1 MEKKDLTQTRQYY
14 GFLSLLLVLF
24 ALIPNVINAQGSSP
38 ITLAGGSVDIDGSTI
53 TQPVVVTGSTTDA
66 EFVPLTIKGGSE
78 DKPVEVTLQ
87 DVTLTVNQFIDVSRL
102 AGIVIENDAYVKLVI
117 TGNNTIQGGKD
128 AAGIWVKEGATLV
141 VDAEDTNQRLTCLG
155 GGQYYGDGG
164 GAGIGA
170 CEGTGY
176 GNIIILG
183 GSIVAKGCKG
193 GAGIGSGWEFQTAT
207 RTQGNIEFR
216 GGEVTAVGSFGNGGY
231 GYSCG
236 EGIGSVNAPVDVT
249 FIGGCLNSTI
259 REGSITR
266 DNQGNKIT
274 TEYKS
279 YSGLTPGQ
287 EVDVY
292 CWDNANSVKT
302 KVSENG
308 TLSFLA
314 ANNVKVFGDKKL
326 IQTGVSDAEHAS
338 ITPGGIYAVGEKVI
352 LTVSVNGPQYVMT
365 GWEDDKSNSN
375 LTREITVGDE
385 DATYMANIAYLYG
398 DVPACVNNEYQIY
411 NVNQLKWFR
420 DLVNGTLT
428 DGTERKKNANAK
440 LMADIDL
447 QYEAWTPIGKYD
459 PWYNED
465 IVYAGTFDGNNHTIS
480 NLKVEDVYCSG
491 FFGNV
496 ADGHV
501 KNLGIINAD
510 LKCSERSIGVIAG
523 MIFHADIKN
532 CYAVGDLKL
541 NASGNCKAVAGI
553 TNYGEFSSIQN
564 SYTSY
569 SKVFDET
576 NTNHAGTENCQADIA
591 SNAHLTGELAYLLNS
606 HKQDDEAGWGQ
617 TVGTDA
623 HPVTLTADNV
633 VYKHGTPAEAST
645 ISLGTDIMGRITT
658 LCYPADVVLPNKVK
672 AFTISSLEET
682 EHQLGIAGMNEL
694 KSDVIAANSPVVL
707 VNTGSEAAT
716 LNLPAVSG
724 YYSNNETASDIISQ
738 SGNLLK
744 GAYSQMSLD
753 NNKYSWDRFAFPN
766 GDMTPT
772 LSAYKCYFESE
783 SGKPYY
789 YMATN
794 EPVGEIE
801 YAVLSEEDN
810 TCYVS
815 RLFYIGIGTKD
826 YTVSVPATVQINGKE
841 YEVAQLGS
849 CDDDSDNKSF
859 GNMNSD
865 YNVMLYVNLPK
876 TLKTVSKRALSNMSY
891 YMAGSRGCF
900 KFTTEEPP
908 VFKTNNTDAYYYG
921 AELIVPYAA
930 EELYKAAWRDEYVN
944 ITSNKTELDI
954 ANGYIWVSGNEYTQG
969 ANNGTINET
978 LVIKGTSTENSIL
991 VDLVG
996 TEDEPLRIA
1005 INGLSIDLSNQKGIV
1020 APAIILSSSNVSLI
1034 VQGTNTLKKSPLA
1047 KGSIELEDGASL
1059 AINKLSTGTL
1069 DVLDGIDG
1077 DKVEVAAKVYD
1088 GLESFA
1094 YQNIKAGST
1103 LSTNQLAFG
1112 LYAIPGVE
1120 NLVAGGK
1127 CKKFV
1132 LSDAVNFYS
1141 PEDFTA
1147 DEVEYKRTFEDNE
1160 FNSLYLPFS
1169 AKVDDFQNCEFYVI
1183 NMFHQNDTD
1192 NDGVLDNI
1200 TLEVDKVPAGS
1211 TLLPNHPYLFKYTGD
1226 NLDTEEVFNLSNIE
1240 VSATKTP
1247 SFECSSMSYKY
1258 EFVGNYQYKASEDYA
1273 DYYVIGVDNTTGK
1286 TALVHPTTNLPAM
1299 RWAMKMTARESQ
1311 FGSASLPLPAK
1322 MFIHINGEDNTTG
1335 ISNVATEDSGCEYY
1349 GLDGVR
1355 KDKMAKG
1362 INIVKMKNGRVVK
1375 MVRR

>member
-38 ITLAGGSVDIDGSTI
+38 ITLAGTPVNIDGSTI

-66 EFVPLTIKGGSE
+66 EFVPLTIKGGSK
-78 DKPVEVTLQ
+78 DNPVEVTLQ
-87 DVTLTVNQFIDVSRL
+87 DVTLSVNQFIDVSRL

-155 GGQYYGDGG
+155 GCQYHGDGG

-352 LTVSVNGPQYVMT
+352 LTVSVNDPQYAMT
-365 GWEDDKSNSN
+365 GWEDDESNSN
-375 LTREITVGDE
+375 LTRKITVGDE
-385 DATYMANIAYLYG
+385 DATYTANVAYVG
-398 DVPACVNNEYQIY
+398 DVPTCVNNEYQIY

-428 DGTERKKNANAK
+428 DGTQRKKDANAK

-459 PWYNED
+459 PWYNGD

-480 NLKVEDVYCSG
+480 NLKVEKVYCSG
-491 FFGNV
+491 FFGRV
-496 ADGHV
+496 DDGHV

-576 NTNHAGTENCQADIA
+576 NINHAGTENCQANIA
-591 SNAHLTGELAYLLNS
+591 SSAHLTGELAYLLNS

-617 TVGTDA
+617 TIGTDA
-623 HPVTLTADNV
+623 HPVTLTA
-633 VYKHGTPAEAST
+633 
-645 ISLGTDIMGRITT
+645 ISM
-658 LCYPADVVLPNKVK
+658 V
-672 AFTISSLEET
+672 
-682 EHQLGIAGMNEL
+682 H
-694 KSDVIAANSPVVL
+694 
-707 VNTGSEAAT
+707 
-716 LNLPAVSG
+716 
-724 YYSNNETASDIISQ
+724 
-738 SGNLLK
+738 LL
-744 GAYSQMSLD
+744 
-753 NNKYSWDRFAFPN
+753 
-766 GDMTPT
+766 
-772 LSAYKCYFESE
+772 
-783 SGKPYY
+783 
-789 YMATN
+789 
-794 EPVGEIE
+794 
-801 YAVLSEEDN
+801 
-810 TCYVS
+810 
-815 RLFYIGIGTKD
+815 RL
-826 YTVSVPATVQINGKE
+826 
-841 YEVAQLGS
+841 
-849 CDDDSDNKSF
+849 
-859 GNMNSD
+859 
-865 YNVMLYVNLPK
+865 
-876 TLKTVSKRALSNMSY
+876 
-891 YMAGSRGCF
+891 
-900 KFTTEEPP
+900 
-908 VFKTNNTDAYYYG
+908 
-921 AELIVPYAA
+921 
-930 EELYKAAWRDEYVN
+930 
-944 ITSNKTELDI
+944 
-954 ANGYIWVSGNEYTQG
+954 
-969 ANNGTINET
+969 
-978 LVIKGTSTENSIL
+978 
-991 VDLVG
+991 
-996 TEDEPLRIA
+996 
-1005 INGLSIDLSNQKGIV
+1005 
-1020 APAIILSSSNVSLI
+1020 
-1034 VQGTNTLKKSPLA
+1034 
-1047 KGSIELEDGASL
+1047 
-1059 AINKLSTGTL
+1059 
-1069 DVLDGIDG
+1069 
-1077 DKVEVAAKVYD
+1077 
-1088 GLESFA
+1088 
-1094 YQNIKAGST
+1094 
-1103 LSTNQLAFG
+1103 
-1112 LYAIPGVE
+1112 
-1120 NLVAGGK
+1120 
-1127 CKKFV
+1127 
-1132 LSDAVNFYS
+1132 
-1141 PEDFTA
+1141 
-1147 DEVEYKRTFEDNE
+1147 
-1160 FNSLYLPFS
+1160 
-1169 AKVDDFQNCEFYVI
+1169 
-1183 NMFHQNDTD
+1183 
-1192 NDGVLDNI
+1192 
-1200 TLEVDKVPAGS
+1200 
-1211 TLLPNHPYLFKYTGD
+1211 
-1226 NLDTEEVFNLSNIE
+1226 
-1240 VSATKTP
+1240 
-1247 SFECSSMSYKY
+1247 
-1258 EFVGNYQYKASEDYA
+1258 
-1273 DYYVIGVDNTTGK
+1273 
-1286 TALVHPTTNLPAM
+1286 
-1299 RWAMKMTARESQ
+1299 
-1311 FGSASLPLPAK
+1311 
-1322 MFIHINGEDNTTG
+1322 
-1335 ISNVATEDSGCEYY
+1335 
-1349 GLDGVR
+1349 
-1355 KDKMAKG
+1355 
-1362 INIVKMKNGRVVK
+1362 
-1375 MVRR
+1375 RR

>member
-38 ITLAGGSVDIDGSTI
+38 ITLAGTPVNIDGSTI

-66 EFVPLTIKGGSE
+66 EFVPLTIKGGSK
-78 DKPVEVTLQ
+78 DNPVEVTLQ
-87 DVTLTVNQFIDVSRL
+87 DVTLSVNQFIDVSRL

-326 IQTGVSDAEHAS
+326 IQTSVSDAEHAS
-338 ITPGGIYAVGEKVI
+338 ITPGGIYAVGDKVT

-375 LTREITVGDE
+375 LTRDITVGDE
-385 DATYMANIAYLYG
+385 DATYKANIVYLYG

-420 DLVNGTLT
+420 DLVNGELT

-447 QYEAWTPIGKYD
+447 QYEAWTPMGEYS
-459 PWYNED
+459 PWGSGAEN
-465 IVYAGTFDGNNHTIS
+465 VYAGTFDGNNHTIS
-480 NLKVEDVYCSG
+480 NLKVEEGYCCG

-496 ADGHV
+496 SDGHV

-510 LKCSERSIGVIAG
+510 LKCSDGLIGVIAG
-523 MIFHADIKN
+523 TIFHADIKN

-553 TNYGEFSSIQN
+553 ANYEEWSGIQN

-569 SKVFDET
+569 SKVFDAT
-576 NTNHAGTENCQADIA
+576 NINHAGADNCQADIA
-591 SNAHLTGELAYLLNS
+591 SSAHLTGELAYLLNS

-617 TVGTDA
+617 AIGTDA

-645 ISLGTDIMGRITT
+645 ISLGTGFEDRITT
-658 LCYPADVVLPNKVK
+658 LCYPVDVVLPNKVK

-682 EHQLGIAGMNEL
+682 EPYFGSARMDEL

-707 VNTGSEAAT
+707 MNTGCEAAT

-744 GAYSQMSLD
+744 GAYSPMSLD
-753 NNKYSWDRFAFPN
+753 DNKYCWDRSAFVKN
-766 GDMTPT
+766 GGMTST

-783 SGKPYY
+783 SGKYHY

-794 EPVGEIE
+794 EPIGEIE

-815 RLFYIGIGTKD
+815 RLFYAGIGTKD
-826 YTVSVPATVQINGKE
+826 YTVSIPSTAQINGKE
-841 YEVAQLGS
+841 YEVARFGT
-849 CDDDSDNKSF
+849 CDDDSDKKSF
-859 GNMNSD
+859 GNMNCD
-865 YNVMLYVNLPK
+865 RNIKFYVNLPK
-876 TLKTVSKRALSNMSY
+876 TLKTVSKQALSTMSSNMI
-891 YMAGSRGCF
+891 GSIGYF
-900 KFTTEEPP
+900 SFTTEEPP
-908 VFKTNNTDAYYYG
+908 VFKTNNTDAYYYR
-921 AELIVPYAA
+921 ADFIVPYAA
-930 EELYKAAWRDEYVN
+930 EELYKAAWGSNYVN

-954 ANGYIWVSGNEYTQG
+954 ANGDIYVTGNYYTQG
-969 ANNGTINET
+969 ENTGTINET
-978 LVIKGTSTENSIL
+978 LVIKGTSTENNIGVES
-991 VDLVG
+991 G
-996 TEDEPLRIA
+996 TEDKPLRIA
-1005 INGLSIDLSNQKGIV
+1005 INGLSIDLSNVKYYI
-1020 APAIILSSSNVSLI
+1020 PAIRLFDSNVCLI

-1047 KGSIELEDGASL
+1047 KGSIELREASL

-1069 DVLDGIDG
+1069 DVSDGIDG
-1077 DKVEVAAKVYD
+1077 DNVEVAAKVYD

-1127 CKKFV
+1127 CEKFV

-1141 PEDFTA
+1141 PETFTA
-1147 DEVEYKRTFEDNE
+1147 DAVEYKRTFEDNE

-1211 TLLPNHPYLFKYTGD
+1211 TLLPNHPYLFKYTGG
-1226 NLDTEEVFNLSNIE
+1226 NLDTE
-1240 VSATKTP
+1240 
-1247 SFECSSMSYKY
+1247 
-1258 EFVGNYQYKASEDYA
+1258 
-1273 DYYVIGVDNTTGK
+1273 
-1286 TALVHPTTNLPAM
+1286 
-1299 RWAMKMTARESQ
+1299 
-1311 FGSASLPLPAK
+1311 
-1322 MFIHINGEDNTTG
+1322 
-1335 ISNVATEDSGCEYY
+1335 
-1349 GLDGVR
+1349 
-1355 KDKMAKG
+1355 
-1362 INIVKMKNGRVVK
+1362 
-1375 MVRR
+1375 

>member
-38 ITLAGGSVDIDGSTI
+38 ITLAGTPVDIDGSTI

-66 EFVPLTIKGGSE
+66 EFVPLTIKGGSK
-78 DKPVEVTLQ
+78 DNPVEVTLQ
-87 DVTLTVNQFIDVSRL
+87 DVTLSVKQDDYWGNDKRF
-102 AGIVIENDAYVKLVI
+102 AGIVIDENSYVKL
-117 TGNNTIQGGKD
+117 TIDGENYVRGGRNC
-128 AAGIWVKEGATLV
+128 AGIYVSNTATLV
-141 VDAEDTNQRLTCLG
+141 IDAANDNAKLTSIG
-155 GGQYYGDGG
+155 GCKDGYSSHGG

-170 CEGTGY
+170 NVDCQY
-176 GNIIILG
+176 GNIIING
-183 GSIVAKGCKG
+183 GIIYAEGCKG
-193 GAGIGSGWEFQTAT
+193 GAGIGCSWEGRYAT
-207 RTQGNIEFR
+207 PGKITINGGN
-216 GGEVTAVGSFGNGGY
+216 VTAKGSAGLSGIY
-231 GYSCG
+231 CTD
-236 EGIGSVNAPVDVT
+236 GIGSVKAPATVEINGGLINASV
-249 FIGGCLNSTI
+249 
-259 REGSITR
+259 REGSTVVS
-266 DNQGNKIT
+266 T
-274 TEYKS
+274 TKTVLTKS
-279 YSGLTPGQ
+279 YAGLTPGQ

-292 CWDNANSVKT
+292 CWDNVNSVKKT
-302 KVSENG
+302 IAGNG

-314 ANNVKVFGDKKL
+314 LDDVKVFGDKKL

-338 ITPGGIYAVGEKVI
+338 ITPGGIYAVGEKVT
-352 LTVSVNGPQYVMT
+352 LTVSVNDQQYVMT

-375 LTREITVGDE
+375 LTRDITVGDE

-541 NASGNCKAVAGI
+541 NAFGNCKAAAGI
-553 TNYGEFSSIQN
+553 TNYGEWSSIKN
-564 SYTSY
+564 SHTSY

-576 NTNHAGTENCQADIA
+576 NTNHAGTENCQANIA

-606 HKQDDEAGWGQ
+606 HKQADETGWGQ
-617 TVGTDA
+617 AIGTDA
-623 HPVTLTADNV
+623 HPVALTADNV
-633 VYKHGTPAEAST
+633 VYKHGTAAEAST
-645 ISLGTDIMGRITT
+645 ISLGTRSEDRITT
-658 LCYPADVVLPNKVK
+658 LCYPAYVVLPNKVK

-682 EHQLGIAGMNEL
+682 EHQLGLALMNEL

-783 SGKPYY
+783 SGKHYY
-789 YMATN
+789 YMATS

-815 RLFYIGIGTKD
+815 CMFYTGIGTKD
-826 YTVSVPATVQINGKE
+826 YTVSIPATVQINGKE

-954 ANGYIWVSGNEYTQG
+954 ANGNIWVSGNEYTQG

-1077 DKVEVAAKVYD
+1077 DNVEVAAKVYD

-1103 LSTNQLAFG
+1103 LGTNQLAFG

-1127 CKKFV
+1127 CEKFV

-1141 PEDFTA
+1141 PEAFTA
-1147 DEVEYKRTFEDNE
+1147 DAVEYKRTFEDNE

-1286 TALVHPTTNLPAM
+1286 TALVHPTTDLPAM

-1349 GLDGVR
+1349 GLDGIR

>member
-1 MEKKDLTQTRQYY
+1 M
-14 GFLSLLLVLF
+14 
-24 ALIPNVINAQGSSP
+24 
-38 ITLAGGSVDIDGSTI
+38 AGTPVNIDGSTI

-78 DKPVEVTLQ
+78 TNPVEVTLQ
-87 DVTLTVNQFIDVSRL
+87 DVTLSVNQFIDVSRL

-326 IQTGVSDAEHAS
+326 IQTSVSDAEHAS
-338 ITPGGIYAVGEKVI
+338 ITPGGIYAVGDKVT
-352 LTVSVNGPQYVMT
+352 LTVSVNDQQYAMT

-375 LTREITVGDE
+375 LTRKITVGDE
-385 DATYMANIAYLYG
+385 DATYTANVAYVG
-398 DVPACVNNEYQIY
+398 DVPTCVNNEYQIY

-428 DGTERKKNANAK
+428 DETERKKDANAK

-480 NLKVEDVYCSG
+480 NLKVEDVYCCG

-541 NASGNCKAVAGI
+541 NASGNCKAAAGI

-606 HKQDDEAGWGQ
+606 HKQADEAGWGQ
-617 TVGTDA
+617 TIGTDA

-633 VYKHGTPAEAST
+633 VYKHGTAAEAST
-645 ISLGTDIMGRITT
+645 ISLGTGSEDRITT
-658 LCYPADVVLPNKVK
+658 LCYPAYVVLPNKVK
-672 AFTISSLEET
+672 AFTISSLEGT
-682 EHQLGIAGMNEL
+682 DSYFGFARMDEL

-744 GAYSQMSLD
+744 GAYSQMSL
-753 NNKYSWDRFAFPN
+753 NHNKYSWDRSAFPN

-783 SGKPYY
+783 SGEYAY

-815 RLFYIGIGTKD
+815 RLFYAGIGTKD
-826 YTVSVPATVQINGKE
+826 YTVNIPSIAQIDGKE

-859 GNMNSD
+859 GNMNCD
-865 YNVMLYVNLPK
+865 RNIKFYVNLPK

-891 YMAGSRGCF
+891 YMAGSSGYF
-900 KFTTEEPP
+900 KFSTEEPP
-908 VFKTNNTDAYYYG
+908 VFKVNNTDAYYYG
-921 AELIVPYAA
+921 AKLIVPYAA
-930 EELYKAAWRDEYVN
+930 EELYKAAWGSNNVN

-991 VDLVG
+991 VDLAG

-1077 DKVEVAAKVYD
+1077 DNVEVAAKVYD

-1094 YQNIKAGST
+1094 YQNIKAGYT
-1103 LSTNQLAFG
+1103 LGTNQLAFG

-1120 NLVAGGK
+1120 NFVAGGK
-1127 CKKFV
+1127 CEKFV

-1141 PEDFTA
+1141 PEAFTA
-1147 DEVEYKRTFEDNE
+1147 DAVEYKRTFEDNE

-1226 NLDTEEVFNLSNIE
+1226 NLGTEEVFNLSNIE

-1286 TALVHPTTNLPAM
+1286 TALVHPTTDLPAM

>member
-38 ITLAGGSVDIDGSTI
+38 ITLAGTPVDIDGSTI
-53 TQPVVVTGSTTDA
+53 TQPVVLTGSTTDA
-66 EFVPLTIKGGSE
+66 EFVPLTIKGGSK
-78 DKPVEVTLQ
+78 DNPVEVTLQ
-87 DVTLTVNQFIDVSRL
+87 DVTLSVNQFIDVSRL

-326 IQTGVSDAEHAS
+326 IQTSVSDTEHAS
-338 ITPGGIYAVGEKVI
+338 ITPGGIYAVGDKVT
-352 LTVSVNGPQYVMT
+352 LTVSVNDQQYAMT

-375 LTREITVGDE
+375 LTRKITVGDE
-385 DATYMANIAYLYG
+385 DATYTANVAYVG
-398 DVPACVNNEYQIY
+398 DVPTCVNNEYQIY

-465 IVYAGTFDGNNHTIS
+465 IVFAGTFDGNNHTIS

-541 NASGNCKAVAGI
+541 NAFGNCKVAAGI

-591 SNAHLTGELAYLLNS
+591 SNAHLTGELAYLLNF
-606 HKQDDEAGWGQ
+606 HKQADEAGWGQ
-617 TVGTDA
+617 TIGTDA

-633 VYKHGTPAEAST
+633 VYKHGTAAEAST
-645 ISLGTDIMGRITT
+645 ISLGTGSEDRITT
-658 LCYPADVVLPNKVK
+658 LCYPAYVVLPNKVK
-672 AFTISSLEET
+672 AFTISSLEGT
-682 EHQLGIAGMNEL
+682 DSYFGFARMDEL

-744 GAYSQMSLD
+744 GAYSQMSL
-753 NNKYSWDRFAFPN
+753 NHNKYSWDRSAFPN

-783 SGKPYY
+783 SGEYAY

-815 RLFYIGIGTKD
+815 RLFYAGIGTKG
-826 YTVSVPATVQINGKE
+826 YTVNIPSIAQIDGKE

-859 GNMNSD
+859 GNMNCD
-865 YNVMLYVNLPK
+865 RNIKFYVNLPK

-891 YMAGSRGCF
+891 YMAGSSGYF
-900 KFTTEEPP
+900 KFSTEEPP
-908 VFKTNNTDAYYYG
+908 VFKVNNTDAYYYG
-921 AELIVPYAA
+921 AKLIVPYAA
-930 EELYKAAWRDEYVN
+930 EELYKAAWGSNNVN

-991 VDLVG
+991 VDLAG

-1077 DKVEVAAKVYD
+1077 DNVEVAAKVYD

-1094 YQNIKAGST
+1094 YQNIKAGYT
-1103 LSTNQLAFG
+1103 LGTNQLAFG

-1120 NLVAGGK
+1120 NFVAGGK
-1127 CKKFV
+1127 CEKFV

-1141 PEDFTA
+1141 PEAFTA
-1147 DEVEYKRTFEDNE
+1147 DAVEYKRTFEDNE

-1226 NLDTEEVFNLSNIE
+1226 NLGTEEVFNLSNIE

-1286 TALVHPTTNLPAM
+1286 TALVHPTTDLPAM

>member
-53 TQPVVVTGSTTDA
+53 TQPVVLTGSTTDA

-87 DVTLTVNQFIDVSRL
+87 GVTLSVKQDDYWGDDKRF
-102 AGIVIENDAYVKLVI
+102 AGIVIDENSYVRLIIDGENYVR
-117 TGNNTIQGGKD
+117 GGRNC
-128 AAGIWVKEGATLV
+128 AGIYVSNTATLV
-141 VDAEDTNQRLTCLG
+141 IYAANDNAKLTSIG
-155 GGQYYGDGG
+155 GCKDGGSSHGG

-170 CEGTGY
+170 NVDCQY
-176 GNIIILG
+176 GNIIING
-183 GSIVAKGCKG
+183 GIIYAEGCKG
-193 GAGIGSGWEFQTAT
+193 GAGIGGSWGGQDGTPGKIT
-207 RTQGNIEFR
+207 INGGN
-216 GGEVTAVGSFGNGGY
+216 VTAKGSTGLSGY
-231 GYSCG
+231 FCTD
-236 EGIGSVNAPVDVT
+236 GIGSIRTPATVEINGGFINASVK
-249 FIGGCLNSTI
+249 
-259 REGSITR
+259 EGSTVVSTT
-266 DNQGNKIT
+266 KIV
-274 TEYKS
+274 YKS

-292 CWDNANSVKT
+292 CWDNVNSVKT
-302 KVSENG
+302 KVSEDG

-314 ANNVKVFGDKKL
+314 ANNVNVFGDKKL
-326 IQTGVSDAEHAS
+326 IQTGVSDAGHAS
-338 ITPGGIYAVGEKVI
+338 ITPGGIYAVGDKVT
-352 LTVSVNGPQYVMT
+352 LTVSVNDQQYAMT

-385 DATYMANIAYLYG
+385 DATYKANIAYLYG

-428 DGTERKKNANAK
+428 GETERKKDANAK

-447 QYEAWTPIGKYD
+447 QYEVWTPIGKYS
-459 PWYNED
+459 PWGDGVEN
-465 IVYAGTFDGNNHTIS
+465 VYAGTFDGNNHTIS
-480 NLKVEDVYCSG
+480 NLKVEKVYCCG
-491 FFGNV
+491 FFGSV
-496 ADGHV
+496 AGGHV
-501 KNLGIINAD
+501 MNLGIINAD
-510 LKCSERSIGVIAG
+510 LNCSEGLIGVIAG
-523 MIFHADIKN
+523 TISHADIKN

-541 NASGNCKAVAGI
+541 NASGKCETAAGI
-553 TNYGEFSSIQN
+553 ANYGEWSNIKN

-569 SKVFDET
+569 SKVFDAT
-576 NTNHAGTENCQADIA
+576 NINNAGTENCQAGIA
-591 SNAHLTGELAYLLNS
+591 SSAHLTGELAYLLNS
-606 HKQDDEAGWGQ
+606 HKQDGEAGWGQ
-617 TVGTDA
+617 AIGTDA
-623 HPVTLTADNV
+623 HPVALTADNV
-633 VYKHGTPAEAST
+633 VYKHDIAAEAST
-645 ISLGTDIMGRITT
+645 ISLGTDFEDRITT

-672 AFTISSLEET
+672 AFTISSLEGT
-682 EHQLGIAGMNEL
+682 GSWGFARMDEL

-707 VNTGSEAAT
+707 MNTGGEAAT

-753 NNKYSWDRFAFPN
+753 YNKYSWDRSAFEKN
-766 GDMTPT
+766 HSAST

-783 SGKPYY
+783 SRMYAY
-789 YMATN
+789 FIATN

-801 YAVLSEEDN
+801 YAVLSEEDK

-815 RLFYIGIGTKD
+815 RLFYAGIGTKD
-826 YTVSVPATVQINGKE
+826 YTVSIPATVQINGKE
-841 YEVAQLGS
+841 YEVAQFGT

-859 GNMNSD
+859 GNMNFD
-865 YNVMLYVNLPK
+865 RNIKFYVNLPK
-876 TLKTVSKRALSNMSY
+876 TLKTVSKLVLSNMAYNAAFGCSV
-891 YMAGSRGCF
+891 CF

-908 VFKTNNTDAYYYG
+908 VFKVNSTDPRYYG

-930 EELYKAAWRDEYVN
+930 EELYKAAWGDEYVN

-954 ANGYIWVSGNEYTQG
+954 ANGDIYVTGNYYTQG
-969 ANNGTINET
+969 ENTGTINET
-978 LVIKGTSTENSIL
+978 LVIKGTSTENNIGVESP
-991 VDLVG
+991 G
-996 TEDEPLRIA
+996 TEDKPLRIA
-1005 INGLSIDLSNQKGIV
+1005 INGLSIDLSNVEYYI
-1020 APAIILSSSNVSLI
+1020 PAIRLLDSNVSLI

-1047 KGSIELEDGASL
+1047 KGSIELREASL

-1069 DVLDGIDG
+1069 DVSDGIDG
-1077 DKVEVAAKVYD
+1077 DNVEVAAKVYD
-1088 GLESFA
+1088 GLESFS

-1103 LSTNQLAFG
+1103 LGTNQLAFG

-1120 NLVAGGK
+1120 NFVAGGK
-1127 CKKFV
+1127 CDKFV

-1141 PEDFTA
+1141 PEAFTA
-1147 DEVEYKRTFEDNE
+1147 DAVKYKRTFEDNE

-1169 AKVDDFQNCEFYVI
+1169 AKVDDFKNCEFYVI

-1226 NLDTEEVFNLSNIE
+1226 NLDAEEVFNLSNIE

-1258 EFVGNYQYKASEDYA
+1258 EFVGNYQYKASADYA

-1286 TALVHPTTNLPAM
+1286 TALVHPTTDLPAM

>member
-53 TQPVVVTGSTTDA
+53 TQPVVLTGSTTDA
-66 EFVPLTIKGGSE
+66 EFVPLTIKGGSI
-78 DKPVEVTLQ
+78 DNPVEVTLQ
-87 DVTLTVNQFIDVSRL
+87 DVTLSVKQDDYWGNDKRF
-102 AGIVIENDAYVKLVI
+102 AGIVIDENSYVKL
-117 TGNNTIQGGKD
+117 TIDGENYVRGGRNC
-128 AAGIWVKEGATLV
+128 AGIYVSNTATLV
-141 VDAEDTNQRLTCLG
+141 IDAANADAKLTCIG
-155 GGQYYGDGG
+155 GCKDGGSSHGG

-170 CEGTGY
+170 NVDCQY
-176 GNIIILG
+176 GNIIING
-183 GSIVAKGCKG
+183 GIIYAEGCKG
-193 GAGIGSGWEFQTAT
+193 GAGIGGSWGGRDETPGKIT
-207 RTQGNIEFR
+207 INGGN
-216 GGEVTAVGSFGNGGY
+216 VTAKGSTGLSGNF
-231 GYSCG
+231 CTD
-236 EGIGSVNAPVDVT
+236 GIGSIGAPATVEINGGFINASV
-249 FIGGCLNSTI
+249 
-259 REGSITR
+259 REGSTV
-266 DNQGNKIT
+266 NST
-274 TEYKS
+274 AETVYKS
-279 YSGLTPGQ
+279 YSNLTPGQ

-292 CWDNANSVKT
+292 CWDNDNSVKT
-302 KVSENG
+302 KVSEDG

-314 ANNVKVFGDKKL
+314 ANNVNVFGDKKL
-326 IQTGVSDAEHAS
+326 IQTSVSDAGHAS
-338 ITPGGIYAVGEKVI
+338 ITLGGIYAVGDKVT
-352 LTVSVNGPQYVMT
+352 LTVSVNDPQYVMT

-375 LTREITVGDE
+375 LTREITVGGE

-420 DLVNGTLT
+420 DLVNGKLT
-428 DGTERKKNANAK
+428 DGTERKKDANAK

-447 QYEAWTPIGKYD
+447 QYEVWTPIGKYD
-459 PWYNED
+459 PWYNGD
-465 IVYAGTFDGNNHTIS
+465 IVYSGTFDGNNHTIS
-480 NLKVEDVYCSG
+480 NLKVEKGYCCG

-496 ADGHV
+496 SDGHV

-553 TNYGEFSSIQN
+553 TNYGEFSSIKN

-591 SNAHLTGELAYLLNS
+591 SSAHLTGELAYLLNS

-617 TVGTDA
+617 AIGTDA

-633 VYKHGTPAEAST
+633 VYKHGTAAEAST
-645 ISLGTDIMGRITT
+645 ISLGTGSEDRITT
-658 LCYPADVVLPNKVK
+658 LCYPAYVVLPNKVK

-682 EHQLGIAGMNEL
+682 DPFSFARMDEL
-694 KSDVIAANSPVVL
+694 KSDIIAANSPVVL
-707 VNTGSEAAT
+707 VNTGGEAAT

-744 GAYSQMSLD
+744 GAYSQMPLD
-753 NNKYSWDRFAFPN
+753 NNMYSWDRSAFVKN
-766 GDMTPT
+766 HGTST

-783 SGKPYY
+783 SRKYAY
-789 YMATN
+789 NIATN

-826 YTVSVPATVQINGKE
+826 YTVSIPATVQINGKE

-859 GNMNSD
+859 GNMNFD
-865 YNVMLYVNLPK
+865 RNIKFYVNLPK
-876 TLKTVSKRALSNMSY
+876 TLKTVSKLVLSNMAYNAAFGCSV
-891 YMAGSRGCF
+891 CF

-908 VFKTNNTDAYYYG
+908 VFKVNSTDPRYYG

-930 EELYKAAWRDEYVN
+930 EELYKAAWGDEYVN

-954 ANGYIWVSGNEYTQG
+954 ANGNIEVTRSEYMQG
-969 ANNGTINET
+969 TNRGEINET

-991 VDLVG
+991 VEPAG

-1005 INGLSIDLSNQKGIV
+1005 INGLSIDLSNVKYYIS
-1020 APAIILSSSNVSLI
+1020 AISLGYSNVSLI

-1047 KGSIELEDGASL
+1047 KGSIELREASL

-1069 DVLDGIDG
+1069 DVSDGIDG
-1077 DKVEVAAKVYD
+1077 DNVEVAAKVYD

-1103 LSTNQLAFG
+1103 LGTNQLAFG

-1127 CKKFV
+1127 CEKFV

-1141 PEDFTA
+1141 PEAFTA
-1147 DEVEYKRTFEDNE
+1147 DAVEYKRTFEDNE

-1211 TLLPNHPYLFKYTGD
+1211 TLLPNHPYLFKYTGA

-1258 EFVGNYQYKASEDYA
+1258 EFVGNYQYKASADYA

-1286 TALVHPTTNLPAM
+1286 TALVHPTTDLPAM

>member
-24 ALIPNVINAQGSSP
+24 ALIPNAINAQGSLP
-38 ITLAGGSVDIDGSTI
+38 IRLAGGFLDIDGSTT
-53 TQPVVVTGSTTDA
+53 TQPVVLTGSTTDA

-87 DVTLTVNQFIDVSRL
+87 DVTLTVKQDDYWGDDKRF
-102 AGIVIENDAYVKLVI
+102 AGIVIDENSYVKL
-117 TGNNTIQGGKD
+117 TIDGENYVRGGRNC
-128 AAGIWVKEGATLV
+128 AGIYVSNTATLV
-141 VDAEDTNQRLTCLG
+141 IDAANADAKLTCIG
-155 GGQYYGDGG
+155 GCKDGSSSHGG

-170 CEGTGY
+170 NVDCQY
-176 GNIIILG
+176 GNIIING
-183 GSIVAKGCKG
+183 GIIYAEGCKG
-193 GAGIGSGWEFQTAT
+193 GAGIGGSWGGRDETPGKIT
-207 RTQGNIEFR
+207 INGGN
-216 GGEVTAVGSFGNGGY
+216 VTAKGSTGLSGY
-231 GYSCG
+231 FCTD
-236 EGIGSVNAPVDVT
+236 GIGSIRTPATVEINGGFINASVK
-249 FIGGCLNSTI
+249 
-259 REGSITR
+259 EGSTVVS
-266 DNQGNKIT
+266 T
-274 TEYKS
+274 TKTVYKS
-279 YSGLTPGQ
+279 YSNLTPGQ

-292 CWDNANSVKT
+292 CWDNVNSVKT
-302 KVSENG
+302 KVSEDG

-314 ANNVKVFGDKKL
+314 ANDVNVFGDKKL
-326 IQTGVSDAEHAS
+326 IQTGVSDAGHAS
-338 ITPGGIYAVGEKVI
+338 ITPGGIYAVGDKVT
-352 LTVSVNGPQYVMT
+352 LTVSVNDQQYVMT

-385 DATYMANIAYLYG
+385 DATYKANIAYLYG

-420 DLVNGTLT
+420 DLVNGALT
-428 DGTERKKNANAK
+428 DGTGRKKDANAK

-459 PWYNED
+459 PWYNGD

-480 NLKVEDVYCSG
+480 NLKVEKVYCSG
-491 FFGNV
+491 FFGRV
-496 ADGHV
+496 DGHV

-541 NASGNCKAVAGI
+541 NASVNCKAVAGI

-617 TVGTDA
+617 AIGTDT

-633 VYKHGTPAEAST
+633 VYKHGTAAEAST
-645 ISLGTDIMGRITT
+645 ISLGTGSEDRITT
-658 LCYPADVVLPNKVK
+658 LCYPAYVVLPNKVK

-682 EHQLGIAGMNEL
+682 DPFSFARMDEL
-694 KSDVIAANSPVVL
+694 KSDIIAANSPVVL
-707 VNTGSEAAT
+707 VNTGGEAAT

-753 NNKYSWDRFAFPN
+753 NNMYSWDRSAFVKN
-766 GDMTPT
+766 HGTST

-783 SGKPYY
+783 SRKYAY
-789 YMATN
+789 NIATN

-815 RLFYIGIGTKD
+815 CLFYAGIGTKD
-826 YTVSVPATVQINGKE
+826 YTVSIPATVQINGKE

-859 GNMNSD
+859 GNMNCD
-865 YNVMLYVNLPK
+865 RNIKFYVNLPK
-876 TLKTVSKRALSNMSY
+876 TLKTVSKLVLSNMAYNAAFGCSV
-891 YMAGSRGCF
+891 CF

-908 VFKTNNTDAYYYG
+908 VFKVNSTDPRYYG

-930 EELYKAAWRDEYVN
+930 EELYKAAWGDEYVN

-1005 INGLSIDLSNQKGIV
+1005 INGLSIDLSNQKDIV

-1069 DVLDGIDG
+1069 DVSDGIDG
-1077 DKVEVAAKVYD
+1077 DNVEVAAKVYD

-1103 LSTNQLAFG
+1103 LGTNQLAFG

-1120 NLVAGGK
+1120 NFVAGGK
-1127 CKKFV
+1127 CEKFV

-1141 PEDFTA
+1141 PEAFTA
-1147 DEVEYKRTFEDNE
+1147 DAVKYKRTFEDNE

-1169 AKVDDFQNCEFYVI
+1169 AKVDDFPNCEFYVI

-1226 NLDTEEVFNLSNIE
+1226 NLGTEEVFNLSNIE

-1258 EFVGNYQYKASEDYA
+1258 EFVGNYQHKASADYA

-1286 TALVHPTTNLPAM
+1286 TALVHPTTDLPAM

>member
-24 ALIPNVINAQGSSP
+24 ALIPNVINAQGSST
-38 ITLAGGSVDIDGSTI
+38 ITLTGTPVDIDGSTI

-66 EFVPLTIKGGSE
+66 ELVPLTIKGGSK
-78 DKPVEVTLQ
+78 DNPVEVTLQ
-87 DVTLTVNQFIDVSRL
+87 DVTLSVNQYLDVSRL
-102 AGIVIENDAYVKLVI
+102 AGIVIEKDAYVKLVI

-128 AAGIWVKEGATLV
+128 AAGIWVKDGATLV

-207 RTQGNIEFR
+207 KPQGNIEFR
-216 GGEVTAVGSFGNGGY
+216 GGEVTAIGSFGNGGY

-236 EGIGSVNAPVDVT
+236 DGIGSVNAPVDVT
-249 FIGGCLNSTI
+249 FIGGYLNSTI

-266 DNQGNKIT
+266 DNQGNTIT

-326 IQTGVSDAEHAS
+326 IQTSVSDAEHAS
-338 ITPGGIYAVGEKVI
+338 ITPGGIYAVGDKVT
-352 LTVSVNGPQYVMT
+352 LTVSVNDQQYAMT

-375 LTREITVGDE
+375 LTRKITVGDE
-385 DATYMANIAYLYG
+385 DATYTANVTYVG

-428 DGTERKKNANAK
+428 DGTERKKDANAK

-447 QYEAWTPIGKYD
+447 QYEAWTPMGKYD
-459 PWYNED
+459 PWRGVEN
-465 IVYAGTFDGNNHTIS
+465 VYAGTFDGNNHTIS
-480 NLKVEDVYCSG
+480 NLKVENVYCCG
-491 FFGNV
+491 FFGSV
-496 ADGHV
+496 AGGHV

-510 LKCSERSIGVIAG
+510 LKCSEGLIGVIAG
-523 MIFHADIKN
+523 TISHADIKN

-541 NASGNCKAVAGI
+541 NKSNKCETAAGI
-553 TNYGEFSSIQN
+553 ANYGEWSSIQN

-576 NTNHAGTENCQADIA
+576 NINHAGTENCQADIA
-591 SNAHLTGELAYLLNS
+591 SSAHLTGELAYLLNS
-606 HKQDDEAGWGQ
+606 NKQDDEAGWGQ
-617 TVGTDA
+617 AIGTDA
-623 HPVTLTADNV
+623 HPVALAADNV
-633 VYKHGTPAEAST
+633 VYKHGTAAEAST
-645 ISLGTDIMGRITT
+645 ISLGTDILDRITT

-682 EHQLGIAGMNEL
+682 DPYSAFARMDEL

-707 VNTGSEAAT
+707 MNTGGEAAT

-744 GAYSQMSLD
+744 GTYSQMPLD
-753 NNKYSWDRFAFPN
+753 HNKYCWYRHAFLN
-766 GDMTPT
+766 GLMTPT

-783 SGKPYY
+783 AGKHDYS
-789 YMATN
+789 MATN
-794 EPVGEIE
+794 EPVGKIE

-815 RLFYIGIGTKD
+815 RLFYAGIGTKD
-826 YTVSVPATVQINGKE
+826 YTVSIPSIARINGKE

-859 GNMNSD
+859 GNMNGD
-865 YNVMLYVNLPK
+865 HNAKLYINLPK
-876 TLKTVSKRALSNMSY
+876 TLKTVSKQALSTMSSNMI
-891 YMAGSRGCF
+891 GSIGYF
-900 KFTTEEPP
+900 SFTTEEPP
-908 VFKTNNTDAYYYG
+908 VFKTNNTDAYYYR
-921 AELIVPYAA
+921 ADFIVPYAA
-930 EELYKAAWRDEYVN
+930 EELYKAAWGNGYVN

-954 ANGYIWVSGNEYTQG
+954 ANGNIDVTGNEYKQG
-969 ANNGTINET
+969 ANTGTINET
-978 LVIKGTSTENSIL
+978 LVIKGTSTENNIF
-991 VDLVG
+991 VAAAG

-1005 INGLSIDLSNQKGIV
+1005 INGLSIDLSNVEYYIS
-1020 APAIILSSSNVSLI
+1020 AISLDYSNVSLI

-1047 KGSIELEDGASL
+1047 EGSIELKSGASL

-1077 DKVEVAAKVYD
+1077 GNVEVAAKVYD
-1088 GLESFA
+1088 GLESFS

-1103 LSTNQLAFG
+1103 LGTNQLAFG

-1120 NLVAGGK
+1120 NFVVGGK
-1127 CKKFV
+1127 CEKFV

-1141 PEDFTA
+1141 PEAFTA
-1147 DEVEYKRTFEDNE
+1147 DAVEYKRTFEDNE

-1286 TALVHPTTNLPAM
+1286 TALVHPTTDLPAM
-1299 RWAMKMTARESQ
+1299 RWAMKMTPRESQ

-1349 GLDGVR
+1349 GLDGVC

>member
-24 ALIPNVINAQGSSP
+24 ALIPNVINAQGSLP
-38 ITLAGGSVDIDGSTI
+38 ITLDGGAANIDGSVI

-87 DVTLTVNQFIDVSRL
+87 DVTLSVKQDDYWGNDKRF
-102 AGIVIENDAYVKLVI
+102 AGIVIDENSYVKL
-117 TGNNTIQGGKD
+117 TIDGENYVRGGRNC
-128 AAGIWVKEGATLV
+128 AGIYVSNTATLV
-141 VDAEDTNQRLTCLG
+141 IDAADDNAKLTSIG
-155 GGQYYGDGG
+155 GCKDGGSSHGG

-170 CEGTGY
+170 NVDCQY
-176 GNIIILG
+176 GNIIING
-183 GSIVAKGCKG
+183 GIIYAEGCKG
-193 GAGIGSGWEFQTAT
+193 GAGIGGSWGGRDETPGKIT
-207 RTQGNIEFR
+207 INGGN
-216 GGEVTAVGSFGNGGY
+216 VTAKGSAGLSGNF
-231 GYSCG
+231 CTD
-236 EGIGSVNAPVDVT
+236 GIGSIGAPATVEINGGFINASV
-249 FIGGCLNSTI
+249 
-259 REGSITR
+259 REGSTV
-266 DNQGNKIT
+266 NST
-274 TEYKS
+274 AETVYKS
-279 YSGLTPGQ
+279 YSNLTPGQ

-292 CWDNANSVKT
+292 CWDNVNSVKT
-302 KVSENG
+302 KVSEDG

-314 ANNVKVFGDKKL
+314 ANNVNVFGDKKL
-326 IQTGVSDAEHAS
+326 IQTGVSDAGHAS
-338 ITPGGIYAVGEKVI
+338 ITPGGIYAVGEKVT
-352 LTVSVNGPQYVMT
+352 LTVSVNGSQYVMT

-459 PWYNED
+459 PWYNGD

-480 NLKVEDVYCSG
+480 NLKVEKVYCSG

-553 TNYGEFSSIQN
+553 TNYGEFSSIEN

-576 NTNHAGTENCQADIA
+576 NINHAGTENCQADIA
-591 SNAHLTGELAYLLNS
+591 SSAHLTGELAYLLNS

-617 TVGTDA
+617 TIGTDA
-623 HPVTLTADNV
+623 HPVALTADNV
-633 VYKHGTPAEAST
+633 VYKHGTAAEAST
-645 ISLGTDIMGRITT
+645 ISLGTGSEDRITT
-658 LCYPADVVLPNKVK
+658 LCYPAYVVLPNKVK

-682 EHQLGIAGMNEL
+682 DPFSFARMDEL

-707 VNTGSEAAT
+707 VNTGGEAAT

-744 GAYSQMSLD
+744 GAYSQMFLD
-753 NNKYSWDRFAFPN
+753 NNMYSWDRSAFVKN
-766 GDMTPT
+766 HGTST

-783 SGKPYY
+783 SRKYAY
-789 YMATN
+789 NIATN

-815 RLFYIGIGTKD
+815 CMFYTGIGTKD
-826 YTVSVPATVQINGKE
+826 YTVSIPATVQINGKE

-859 GNMNSD
+859 GNMNFD
-865 YNVMLYVNLPK
+865 RNIKFYVNLPK
-876 TLKTVSKRALSNMSY
+876 TLKTVSKLVLSNMAYNAAFGCSV
-891 YMAGSRGCF
+891 CF

-908 VFKTNNTDAYYYG
+908 VFKVNSTDPRYYG

-930 EELYKAAWRDEYVN
+930 EELYKAAWGDEYVN

-954 ANGYIWVSGNEYTQG
+954 ANGDIYVTGNYYTQG
-969 ANNGTINET
+969 ENTGTINET
-978 LVIKGTSTENSIL
+978 LVIKGTSTENNIGVESP
-991 VDLVG
+991 G
-996 TEDEPLRIA
+996 TEDKPLRIA
-1005 INGLSIDLSNQKGIV
+1005 ISDLSIDLSNVEYYI
-1020 APAIILSSSNVSLI
+1020 PAIRLLDSNVSLI

-1047 KGSIELEDGASL
+1047 KGSIELREASL

-1077 DKVEVAAKVYD
+1077 DNVEVAAKVYD

-1103 LSTNQLAFG
+1103 LGTNQLAFG

-1127 CKKFV
+1127 CEKFV

-1141 PEDFTA
+1141 PEAFTA
-1147 DEVEYKRTFEDNE
+1147 DAVEYKRTFEDNE

-1169 AKVDDFQNCEFYVI
+1169 AKVDDFRNCEFYVI

-1286 TALVHPTTNLPAM
+1286 TALVHPTTDLPAM

>member
-1 MEKKDLTQTRQYY
+1 MT
-14 GFLSLLLVLF
+14 
-24 ALIPNVINAQGSSP
+24 
-38 ITLAGGSVDIDGSTI
+38 GGSVDIDGSTT

-66 EFVPLTIKGGSE
+66 ELVPLTIKGGSI
-78 DKPVEVTLQ
+78 DNPVEVTLQ
-87 DVTLTVNQFIDVSRL
+87 DVTLSVNQYLDVSRL
-102 AGIVIENDAYVKLVI
+102 AGIVIEKDAYVKLVI

-207 RTQGNIEFR
+207 KPQGNIKFR
-216 GGEVTAVGSFGNGGY
+216 GGEVTAIGSISNRGY

-236 EGIGSVNAPVDVT
+236 DGIGSVNAPVDVK

-259 REGSITR
+259 REGSIVR

-292 CWDNANSVKT
+292 CWDNDNSVKT
-302 KVSENG
+302 KVSEDG

-326 IQTGVSDAEHAS
+326 IQTSVSDAEHAS
-338 ITPGGIYAVGEKVI
+338 ITPGGIYAVGDKVT
-352 LTVSVNGPQYVMT
+352 LTVSVNDQQYAMT

-375 LTREITVGDE
+375 LTRKITVGDE
-385 DATYMANIAYLYG
+385 DATYTANVTYVG

-428 DGTERKKNANAK
+428 GETERKKDANAK

-447 QYEAWTPIGKYD
+447 QYEVWTPIGKYS
-459 PWYNED
+459 PWGDGVEN
-465 IVYAGTFDGNNHTIS
+465 VYAGTFDGNNHTIS
-480 NLKVEDVYCSG
+480 NLKVEKVYCCG
-491 FFGNV
+491 FFGSV
-496 ADGHV
+496 AGGHV
-501 KNLGIINAD
+501 MNLGIINAD
-510 LKCSERSIGVIAG
+510 LNCSEGLIGVIAG
-523 MIFHADIKN
+523 TISHADIKN

-541 NASGNCKAVAGI
+541 NASGKCETAAGI
-553 TNYGEFSSIQN
+553 ANYGEWSNIKN

-569 SKVFDET
+569 SKVFDAT
-576 NTNHAGTENCQADIA
+576 NINNAGTENCQAGIA
-591 SNAHLTGELAYLLNS
+591 SSAHLTGELAYLLNS
-606 HKQDDEAGWGQ
+606 HKQDGEAGWGQ
-617 TVGTDA
+617 AIGTDA

-633 VYKHGTPAEAST
+633 VYKHDIAAEAST
-645 ISLGTDIMGRITT
+645 ISLGTDFEDRITT

-672 AFTISSLEET
+672 AFTISSLEGT
-682 EHQLGIAGMNEL
+682 GSWGFARMDEL

-707 VNTGSEAAT
+707 MNTGGEAAT

-753 NNKYSWDRFAFPN
+753 YNKYSWDRSAFEKN
-766 GDMTPT
+766 HSAST

-783 SGKPYY
+783 SRMYAY
-789 YMATN
+789 FIATN

-801 YAVLSEEDN
+801 YAVLSEEDK

-815 RLFYIGIGTKD
+815 RLFYAGIGTKD
-826 YTVSVPATVQINGKE
+826 YTVSIPATVQINGKE
-841 YEVAQLGS
+841 YEVAQFGT

-859 GNMNSD
+859 GNMNFD
-865 YNVMLYVNLPK
+865 RNIKFYVNLPK
-876 TLKTVSKRALSNMSY
+876 TLKTVSKQALSNMSY

-908 VFKTNNTDAYYYG
+908 VFKTNSTDAYYYFG

-930 EELYKAAWRDEYVN
+930 EELYKAAWGDNNVN

-954 ANGYIWVSGNEYTQG
+954 ANGNIEVTRSEYMQG
-969 ANNGTINET
+969 TNRGEINET

-991 VDLVG
+991 VEPAG

-1005 INGLSIDLSNQKGIV
+1005 INGLSIDLSNVKYYIS
-1020 APAIILSSSNVSLI
+1020 AISLGYSNVSLI

-1047 KGSIELEDGASL
+1047 KGSIELREASL

-1069 DVLDGIDG
+1069 DVSDGIDG
-1077 DKVEVAAKVYD
+1077 DNVEVAAKVYD
-1088 GLESFA
+1088 GLESFS

-1127 CKKFV
+1127 CEKFV

-1141 PEDFTA
+1141 PEAFTA
-1147 DEVEYKRTFEDNE
+1147 DAVEYKRTFEDKE

-1169 AKVDDFQNCEFYVI
+1169 AKVDDFKNCEFYVI

-1211 TLLPNHPYLFKYTGD
+1211 TLLPNHPYLFKYTGA

-1258 EFVGNYQYKASEDYA
+1258 EFVGNYQHKASADYA

-1286 TALVHPTTNLPAM
+1286 TALVHPTTDLPAM

-1311 FGSASLPLPAK
+1311 FGSASLSLPAK

-1355 KDKMAKG
+1355 KDKMVKG

>member
-24 ALIPNVINAQGSSP
+24 ALIPNVINAQGSST
-38 ITLAGGSVDIDGSTI
+38 ITLTGGSVDIDGSTT

-66 EFVPLTIKGGSE
+66 ELVPLTIKGGSI
-78 DKPVEVTLQ
+78 DNPVEVTLQ
-87 DVTLTVNQFIDVSRL
+87 DVTLSVNQYLDVSRL
-102 AGIVIENDAYVKLVI
+102 AGIVIEKDAYVKLVI

-207 RTQGNIEFR
+207 KPQGNIEFR
-216 GGEVTAVGSFGNGGY
+216 GGEVTAIGSFSNRGY

-236 EGIGSVNAPVDVT
+236 DGIGSVNAPVDVK

-259 REGSITR
+259 REGSIVR

-292 CWDNANSVKT
+292 CWDNDNSVKT
-302 KVSENG
+302 KVSEDG

-326 IQTGVSDAEHAS
+326 IQTSVSDAEHAS
-338 ITPGGIYAVGEKVI
+338 ITPGGIYAVGDKVT
-352 LTVSVNGPQYVMT
+352 LTVSVNDQQYAMT

-375 LTREITVGDE
+375 LTRKITVGDE
-385 DATYMANIAYLYG
+385 DATYTANVTYVG

-428 DGTERKKNANAK
+428 GETERKKDANAK

-447 QYEAWTPIGKYD
+447 QYEVWTPIGKYS
-459 PWYNED
+459 PWGDGVEN
-465 IVYAGTFDGNNHTIS
+465 VYAGTFDGNNHTIS
-480 NLKVEDVYCSG
+480 NLKVEKVYCCG
-491 FFGNV
+491 FFGSV
-496 ADGHV
+496 AGGHV
-501 KNLGIINAD
+501 MNLGIINAD
-510 LKCSERSIGVIAG
+510 LNCSEGLIGVIAG
-523 MIFHADIKN
+523 TISHADIKN

-553 TNYGEFSSIQN
+553 TNYGEFSSIKN

-576 NTNHAGTENCQADIA
+576 NTNHAGTENCQAGIA

-617 TVGTDA
+617 TIGTDT
-623 HPVTLTADNV
+623 HPVALTADNV

-645 ISLGTDIMGRITT
+645 ISLGTGFEDRITT

-682 EHQLGIAGMNEL
+682 DPDFSFARMDEL

-707 VNTGSEAAT
+707 VNTGGEAAT
-716 LNLPAVSG
+716 LNLPAASG

-753 NNKYSWDRFAFPN
+753 NNKYSLAGSAFVKR
-766 GDMTPT
+766 GTM

-783 SGKPYY
+783 SGKYAY
-789 YMATN
+789 CMATN

-815 RLFYIGIGTKD
+815 CMFYTGIGTKD
-826 YTVSVPATVQINGKE
+826 YTVSIPATVQINGKE

-859 GNMNSD
+859 GNMNCD
-865 YNVMLYVNLPK
+865 RNIKFYVNLPK
-876 TLKTVSKRALSNMSY
+876 TLKTVSKMVLSNM
-891 YMAGSRGCF
+891 AHNAPFGCRGYF

-908 VFKTNNTDAYYYG
+908 VFKGTYHYG
-921 AELIVPYAA
+921 AELIVPYAT
-930 EELYKAAWRDEYVN
+930 EDLYKAAWGDEYVN

-1005 INGLSIDLSNQKGIV
+1005 INGLSIDLSNQKDIV
-1020 APAIILSSSNVSLI
+1020 APAIILSSLNVSLI

-1069 DVLDGIDG
+1069 DVSDGIDG
-1077 DKVEVAAKVYD
+1077 DNVEVAAKVYD
-1088 GLESFA
+1088 GLESFS

-1103 LSTNQLAFG
+1103 LGTNQLAFG
-1112 LYAIPGVE
+1112 LYAIPDVE
-1120 NLVAGGK
+1120 NFVAGGK
-1127 CKKFV
+1127 CEKFV

-1141 PEDFTA
+1141 PEAFTA
-1147 DEVEYKRTFEDNE
+1147 DAVEYKRTFEDNE

-1169 AKVDDFQNCEFYVI
+1169 AKVDDFKNCEFYVI

-1258 EFVGNYQYKASEDYA
+1258 EFVGNYQYKASADYA

-1286 TALVHPTTNLPAM
+1286 TALVHPTTDLPAM

>member
-1 MEKKDLTQTRQYY
+1 M
-14 GFLSLLLVLF
+14 
-24 ALIPNVINAQGSSP
+24 
-38 ITLAGGSVDIDGSTI
+38 
-53 TQPVVVTGSTTDA
+53 
-66 EFVPLTIKGGSE
+66 
-78 DKPVEVTLQ
+78 
-87 DVTLTVNQFIDVSRL
+87 
-102 AGIVIENDAYVKLVI
+102 
-117 TGNNTIQGGKD
+117 
-128 AAGIWVKEGATLV
+128 
-141 VDAEDTNQRLTCLG
+141 
-155 GGQYYGDGG
+155 
-164 GAGIGA
+164 
-170 CEGTGY
+170 
-176 GNIIILG
+176 
-183 GSIVAKGCKG
+183 
-193 GAGIGSGWEFQTAT
+193 
-207 RTQGNIEFR
+207 
-216 GGEVTAVGSFGNGGY
+216 
-231 GYSCG
+231 
-236 EGIGSVNAPVDVT
+236 
-249 FIGGCLNSTI
+249 
-259 REGSITR
+259 
-266 DNQGNKIT
+266 
-274 TEYKS
+274 
-279 YSGLTPGQ
+279 
-287 EVDVY
+287 
-292 CWDNANSVKT
+292 
-302 KVSENG
+302 
-308 TLSFLA
+308 SFLA
-314 ANNVKVFGDKKL
+314 LDDVNVFGDKKL
-326 IQTGVSDAEHAS
+326 IQTGVSDAGHAS
-338 ITPGGIYAVGEKVI
+338 ITPGGIYAVGDKVT
-352 LTVSVNGPQYVMT
+352 LTVSVNDPQYVMT

-385 DATYMANIAYLYG
+385 DATYKANIAYLYG

-459 PWYNED
+459 PWYNGD

-480 NLKVEDVYCSG
+480 NLKVEEGYCCG

-496 ADGHV
+496 SDGHV

-617 TVGTDA
+617 TIGTDT
-623 HPVTLTADNV
+623 HPVALTADNV

-645 ISLGTDIMGRITT
+645 ISLGTSRDDRITT
-658 LCYPADVVLPNKVK
+658 LCYPAYVVLPNKVK

-707 VNTGSEAAT
+707 VNTGGEAAT

-753 NNKYSWDRFAFPN
+753 NNKYSWDRSYFIQN
-766 GDMTPT
+766 GGMMST

-783 SGKPYY
+783 SGTYVY

-801 YAVLSEEDN
+801 YAVLSEEDK

-815 RLFYIGIGTKD
+815 RLFYAGIGTKD
-826 YTVSVPATVQINGKE
+826 YTVSIPATVQINDKE
-841 YEVAQLGS
+841 YEVAQFGT
-849 CDDDSDNKSF
+849 CDDDSDKKSF
-859 GNMNSD
+859 GNMNCD
-865 YNVMLYVNLPK
+865 HNVILYVNLPK
-876 TLKTVSKRALSNMSY
+876 TLKTVSKRALTNMSDD
-891 YMAGSRGCF
+891 MAGSRGCF

-908 VFKTNNTDAYYYG
+908 VFKGNSTDTYYYG
-921 AELIVPYAA
+921 AKLIVPYAT
-930 EELYKAAWRDEYVN
+930 EELYKAAWGNNYVN

-954 ANGYIWVSGNEYTQG
+954 ANGDIYVTGNYYTQG
-969 ANNGTINET
+969 ENTGTINET
-978 LVIKGTSTENSIL
+978 LVIKGTSTENNIGVESP
-991 VDLVG
+991 G

-1005 INGLSIDLSNQKGIV
+1005 ISDLSIDLSNVEYYI
-1020 APAIILSSSNVSLI
+1020 PAIRLLDSNVSLI

-1047 KGSIELEDGASL
+1047 KGSIELREASL

-1069 DVLDGIDG
+1069 DVSDGIDG
-1077 DKVEVAAKVYD
+1077 DNVEVAAKVYD

-1103 LSTNQLAFG
+1103 LGTNQLAFG

-1127 CKKFV
+1127 CEKFV

-1141 PEDFTA
+1141 PEAFTA
-1147 DEVEYKRTFEDNE
+1147 DAVEYKRTFEDNE

-1211 TLLPNHPYLFKYTGD
+1211 TLLPNHPYLFKYTGG
-1226 NLDTEEVFNLSNIE
+1226 NLGTEEVFNLSNIE

-1258 EFVGNYQYKASEDYA
+1258 EFVGNYQHKASADYA

-1286 TALVHPTTNLPAM
+1286 TALVHPTTDLPAM

>member
-53 TQPVVVTGSTTDA
+53 TQPVVLTGSTTDA

-87 DVTLTVNQFIDVSRL
+87 DVTLSVKQDDYWGNDKRF
-102 AGIVIENDAYVKLVI
+102 AGIVIDENSYVKL
-117 TGNNTIQGGKD
+117 TIDGENYVRGGRNC
-128 AAGIWVKEGATLV
+128 AGIYVSNTATLV
-141 VDAEDTNQRLTCLG
+141 IDAADDNAKLTSIG
-155 GGQYYGDGG
+155 GCKDGSSSHGG

-170 CEGTGY
+170 NVDCQY
-176 GNIIILG
+176 GNIIING
-183 GSIVAKGCKG
+183 GIIYAEGCKG
-193 GAGIGSGWEFQTAT
+193 GAGIGCSWEGRYAT
-207 RTQGNIEFR
+207 PGKITINGGN
-216 GGEVTAVGSFGNGGY
+216 VTAKGSAGLSGIY
-231 GYSCG
+231 CTD
-236 EGIGSVNAPVDVT
+236 GIGSVRAPATVEINGGLINASV
-249 FIGGCLNSTI
+249 
-259 REGSITR
+259 REGSTVVS
-266 DNQGNKIT
+266 T
-274 TEYKS
+274 TKTVLTKS
-279 YSGLTPGQ
+279 YAGLTPGQ

-292 CWDNANSVKT
+292 CWDNVYSVKKT
-302 KVSENG
+302 IAGNG

-314 ANNVKVFGDKKL
+314 LDDVNVFGDKKL
-326 IQTGVSDAEHAS
+326 IQTGVSDAGHAS
-338 ITPGGIYAVGEKVI
+338 ITPGGIYAVGEKVT

-447 QYEAWTPIGKYD
+447 QYEAWTPMGEYS
-459 PWYNED
+459 PWGSGVEN
-465 IVYAGTFDGNNHTIS
+465 VYAGTFDGNNHTIS
-480 NLKVEDVYCSG
+480 NLKVEKVYCCG
-491 FFGNV
+491 FFGSV
-496 ADGHV
+496 AGGHV
-501 KNLGIINAD
+501 NNLGIINAD
-510 LKCSERSIGVIAG
+510 LNCSEGLIGVIAG
-523 MIFHADIKN
+523 TISHADIKN

-553 TNYGEFSSIQN
+553 TNYGEFSRIEN

-576 NTNHAGTENCQADIA
+576 NINHAGTENCQADIA

-606 HKQDDEAGWGQ
+606 NKQDDEAGWGQ
-617 TVGTDA
+617 AIGTDT

-645 ISLGTDIMGRITT
+645 ISLGTGSEDRITT

-682 EHQLGIAGMNEL
+682 DPFSFARMDEL
-694 KSDVIAANSPVVL
+694 KSDIIAANSPVVL
-707 VNTGSEAAT
+707 VNTGGEAAT

-753 NNKYSWDRFAFPN
+753 NKMYSWDRSAFVKN
-766 GDMTPT
+766 HSTST

-783 SGKPYY
+783 SRKYAY
-789 YMATN
+789 NIATN
-794 EPVGEIE
+794 EHVGEIE

-815 RLFYIGIGTKD
+815 CLFYAGIGTKD
-826 YTVSVPATVQINGKE
+826 YTVSIPATVQINGKE

-859 GNMNSD
+859 GNMNFD
-865 YNVMLYVNLPK
+865 RNIKFYVNLPK
-876 TLKTVSKRALSNMSY
+876 TLKTVSKLVLSNMAYNAAFGCSV
-891 YMAGSRGCF
+891 CF

-908 VFKTNNTDAYYYG
+908 VFKVNSTDPHYYG
-921 AELIVPYAA
+921 AKLIVPYAA
-930 EELYKAAWRDEYVN
+930 EELYKAAWGDEYVN

-954 ANGYIWVSGNEYTQG
+954 ANGDIYVTGNYYTQG
-969 ANNGTINET
+969 ENTGTINET
-978 LVIKGTSTENSIL
+978 LVIKGTSTENNIGVESP
-991 VDLVG
+991 G
-996 TEDEPLRIA
+996 TEDKPLRIA
-1005 INGLSIDLSNQKGIV
+1005 ISDLSIDLSNVEYYI
-1020 APAIILSSSNVSLI
+1020 PAIRLLDSNVSLI

-1047 KGSIELEDGASL
+1047 KGSIELREASL

-1077 DKVEVAAKVYD
+1077 DNVEVAAKVYD

-1103 LSTNQLAFG
+1103 LGTNQLAFG

-1127 CKKFV
+1127 CEKFV

-1141 PEDFTA
+1141 PEAFTA
-1147 DEVEYKRTFEDNE
+1147 DAVEYKRTFEDNE

-1211 TLLPNHPYLFKYTGD
+1211 TLLPNHPYLFKYTGG

-1247 SFECSSMSYKY
+1247 SFECSSMS
-1258 EFVGNYQYKASEDYA
+1258 
-1273 DYYVIGVDNTTGK
+1273 
-1286 TALVHPTTNLPAM
+1286 
-1299 RWAMKMTARESQ
+1299 
-1311 FGSASLPLPAK
+1311 
-1322 MFIHINGEDNTTG
+1322 
-1335 ISNVATEDSGCEYY
+1335 
-1349 GLDGVR
+1349 
-1355 KDKMAKG
+1355 
-1362 INIVKMKNGRVVK
+1362 
-1375 MVRR
+1375 

>member
-24 ALIPNVINAQGSSP
+24 ALIPNVINAQGSLP
-38 ITLAGGSVDIDGSTI
+38 IKLAGGSANIDGSVI
-53 TQPVVVTGSTTDA
+53 TQPVVLTGSTTDA

-78 DKPVEVTLQ
+78 TNPVEVTLQ
-87 DVTLTVNQFIDVSRL
+87 NVTLSVKQDDYWGDDKRF
-102 AGIVIENDAYVKLVI
+102 AGIVVDENSYVRLIIDGENYVR
-117 TGNNTIQGGKD
+117 GGRNC
-128 AAGIWVKEGATLV
+128 AGIYVSNTATLV
-141 VDAEDTNQRLTCLG
+141 IDAANDNAKLTSIG
-155 GGQYYGDGG
+155 GCKDGYSSHGG

-170 CEGTGY
+170 NVDCQY
-176 GNIIILG
+176 GNIIING
-183 GSIVAKGCKG
+183 GIINAEGCKG
-193 GAGIGSGWEFQTAT
+193 GAGIGGSWGGRDETPGKIT
-207 RTQGNIEFR
+207 INGGN
-216 GGEVTAVGSFGNGGY
+216 VTAKGSTGLSGNF
-231 GYSCG
+231 CTD
-236 EGIGSVNAPVDVT
+236 GIGSIGASATVEINGGFINASVK
-249 FIGGCLNSTI
+249 
-259 REGSITR
+259 EGSTVVS
-266 DNQGNKIT
+266 T
-274 TEYKS
+274 TKTVYKS
-279 YSGLTPGQ
+279 YSNLTPGQ

-292 CWDNANSVKT
+292 CWNNVNSVKT
-302 KVSENG
+302 KVSEDG

-314 ANNVKVFGDKKL
+314 ANNVNVFGDKKL
-326 IQTGVSDAEHAS
+326 IQTSVSDAEQAS
-338 ITPGGIYAVGEKVI
+338 ITPGGIYAVGDKVT
-352 LTVSVNGPQYVMT
+352 LTVSVNDQQYVMT

-375 LTREITVGDE
+375 FTREITVGDE

-459 PWYNED
+459 PWYNGD

-480 NLKVEDVYCSG
+480 NLKVEKVYCSG

-496 ADGHV
+496 DDGHV

-553 TNYGEFSSIQN
+553 TNYGEFSRIEN

-576 NTNHAGTENCQADIA
+576 NINHAGTENCQADIA
-591 SNAHLTGELAYLLNS
+591 SSAHLTGELAYLLNS
-606 HKQDDEAGWGQ
+606 NKQDDEAGWDQ
-617 TVGTDA
+617 TIGTDT
-623 HPVTLTADNV
+623 HPVALTADNV

-645 ISLGTDIMGRITT
+645 ISLGTSRDDRITT

-672 AFTISSLEET
+672 AFIISSLEET
-682 EHQLGIAGMNEL
+682 DPFSFARMDEL

-707 VNTGSEAAT
+707 VNTGGEAAT

-753 NNKYSWDRFAFPN
+753 NKMYSWDRSAFVKN
-766 GDMTPT
+766 HSTST

-783 SGKPYY
+783 SRKYAY
-789 YMATN
+789 NIATN

-815 RLFYIGIGTKD
+815 CLFYAGIGTKD
-826 YTVSVPATVQINGKE
+826 YTVSIPATVQINDKE

-859 GNMNSD
+859 GNMNFD
-865 YNVMLYVNLPK
+865 RNIKFYVNLPK
-876 TLKTVSKRALSNMSY
+876 TLKTVSKLVLSNMAYNAAFGCSV
-891 YMAGSRGCF
+891 CF

-908 VFKTNNTDAYYYG
+908 VFKVNSTDPHYYG

-930 EELYKAAWRDEYVN
+930 EELYKAAWGDEYVN

-954 ANGYIWVSGNEYTQG
+954 ANGDIYVTGNYYTQG
-969 ANNGTINET
+969 ENTGTINEI
-978 LVIKGTSTENSIL
+978 LVIKGTSTENNIGVESP
-991 VDLVG
+991 G
-996 TEDEPLRIA
+996 TEDKPLRIA
-1005 INGLSIDLSNQKGIV
+1005 ISDLSIDLSNVEYYI
-1020 APAIILSSSNVSLI
+1020 PAIRLLDSNVSLI

-1047 KGSIELEDGASL
+1047 KGSIELREASL

-1069 DVLDGIDG
+1069 DVSDGIDG
-1077 DKVEVAAKVYD
+1077 DNVEVAAKVYD

-1094 YQNIKAGST
+1094 YQNINAGST
-1103 LSTNQLAFG
+1103 LGTNQLAFG

-1127 CKKFV
+1127 CEKFV

-1147 DEVEYKRTFEDNE
+1147 DAVEYKRKFEDNE

-1169 AKVDDFQNCEFYVI
+1169 AKVDDFKNCEFYVI

-1226 NLDTEEVFNLSNIE
+1226 NLDAEEVFNLSNIE

-1258 EFVGNYQYKASEDYA
+1258 EFVGNYQYKASADYA

-1286 TALVHPTTNLPAM
+1286 TALVHPTTDLPAM

>member
-24 ALIPNVINAQGSSP
+24 ALIPNVINAQGSSS
-38 ITLAGGSVDIDGSTI
+38 ITLAGTPVNIDGSVT
-53 TQPVVVTGSTTDA
+53 TQPVVLTGSTTDA

-78 DKPVEVTLQ
+78 TNPVEVTLQ
-87 DVTLTVNQFIDVSRL
+87 DVTLTVKQDDYWGNDKRF
-102 AGIVIENDAYVKLVI
+102 AGIVVDENSYVRL
-117 TGNNTIQGGKD
+117 TIDGENYVRGGRNC
-128 AAGIWVKEGATLV
+128 AGIYVSNTATLV
-141 VDAEDTNQRLTCLG
+141 IDAADDNAKLTSIG
-155 GGQYYGDGG
+155 GCKDGYSSHGG

-170 CEGTGY
+170 NVDCQY
-176 GNIIILG
+176 GNIIING
-183 GSIVAKGCKG
+183 GIIYAEGCKG
-193 GAGIGSGWEFQTAT
+193 GAGIGCSWEGRYAT
-207 RTQGNIEFR
+207 PGKITINGGN
-216 GGEVTAVGSFGNGGY
+216 VTAKGSAGLSGIY
-231 GYSCG
+231 CTD
-236 EGIGSVNAPVDVT
+236 GIGSVKAPATVEINGGLINASVRD
-249 FIGGCLNSTI
+249 GSTVV
-259 REGSITR
+259 S
-266 DNQGNKIT
+266 T
-274 TEYKS
+274 TKTVLTKS
-279 YSGLTPGQ
+279 YAGLTPGQ

-292 CWDNANSVKT
+292 CWDNVNSVKKT
-302 KVSENG
+302 IAGNG

-314 ANNVKVFGDKKL
+314 LDDVKVFGDKKL

-338 ITPGGIYAVGEKVI
+338 ITPGGIYAVGEEVT
-352 LTVSVNGPQYVMT
+352 LTVSVNDQQYVMT

-375 LTREITVGDE
+375 LTRDITVGDE

-591 SNAHLTGELAYLLNS
+591 SSAHLTGELAYLLNS

-617 TVGTDA
+617 AIGTDA

-645 ISLGTDIMGRITT
+645 ISLGTDNVDRITT

-672 AFTISSLEET
+672 AFTISSLGET

-694 KSDVIAANSPVVL
+694 KSDVIAANSPVVW

-801 YAVLSEEDN
+801 YAVLSEEDK

-815 RLFYIGIGTKD
+815 RLFYIGIGPKD
-826 YTVSVPATVQINGKE
+826 YTVSIPSTAQINGKE

-865 YNVMLYVNLPK
+865 YNIMLYVNLPK

-1005 INGLSIDLSNQKGIV
+1005 INGLSIDLSNQKGID

-1077 DKVEVAAKVYD
+1077 DNVEVAAKVYD

-1127 CKKFV
+1127 CEKFV

-1141 PEDFTA
+1141 PEAFTA
-1147 DEVEYKRTFEDNE
+1147 DAVEYKRTFEDKE

-1226 NLDTEEVFNLSNIE
+1226 NLGTEEVFNLSNIE

-1286 TALVHPTTNLPAM
+1286 TALVHPTTDLPAM

-1335 ISNVATEDSGCEYY
+1335 ISNVVTEDSGCEYY

>member
-53 TQPVVVTGSTTDA
+53 TQPVVLTGSTTDA

-87 DVTLTVNQFIDVSRL
+87 DVTLSVKQDDYWGNDKRF
-102 AGIVIENDAYVKLVI
+102 AGIVIDENSYVKL
-117 TGNNTIQGGKD
+117 TIDGENYVRGGRNC
-128 AAGIWVKEGATLV
+128 AGIYVSNTATLV
-141 VDAEDTNQRLTCLG
+141 IDAADDNAKLTSIG
-155 GGQYYGDGG
+155 GCKDGSSSHGG

-170 CEGTGY
+170 NVDCQY
-176 GNIIILG
+176 GNIIING
-183 GSIVAKGCKG
+183 GIIYAEGCKG
-193 GAGIGSGWEFQTAT
+193 GAGIGCSWEGRYAT
-207 RTQGNIEFR
+207 PGKITINGGN
-216 GGEVTAVGSFGNGGY
+216 VTAKGSAGLSGIY
-231 GYSCG
+231 CTD
-236 EGIGSVNAPVDVT
+236 GIGSVRAPATVEINGGLINASV
-249 FIGGCLNSTI
+249 
-259 REGSITR
+259 REGSTVVS
-266 DNQGNKIT
+266 T
-274 TEYKS
+274 TKTVLTKS
-279 YSGLTPGQ
+279 YAGLTPGQ

-292 CWDNANSVKT
+292 CWDNVYSVKKT
-302 KVSENG
+302 IAGNG

-314 ANNVKVFGDKKL
+314 LDDVNVFGDKKL
-326 IQTGVSDAEHAS
+326 IQTGVSDAGHAS
-338 ITPGGIYAVGEKVI
+338 ITPGGIYAVGEKVT
-352 LTVSVNGPQYVMT
+352 LTVSVNDQQYVMT

-420 DLVNGTLT
+420 DLVNGALT
-428 DGTERKKNANAK
+428 DGTGRKKNANAK

-459 PWYNED
+459 PWYNGD

-480 NLKVEDVYCSG
+480 NLKVEKVYCSG

-496 ADGHV
+496 SDGHV

-553 TNYGEFSSIQN
+553 TNYGEFCNIVN

-617 TVGTDA
+617 AIGTDT
-623 HPVTLTADNV
+623 HPVALTADNV

-645 ISLGTDIMGRITT
+645 ISLGTGFEDRITT

-672 AFTISSLEET
+672 AFTISSLEGT
-682 EHQLGIAGMNEL
+682 DSRGFARMDEL

-707 VNTGSEAAT
+707 MNTGGEAAT

-744 GAYSQMSLD
+744 GTYSQMSLD
-753 NNKYSWDRFAFPN
+753 NNKYSWNRSVFIQN
-766 GDMTPT
+766 GGMTPT

-783 SGKPYY
+783 SGVYYY

-815 RLFYIGIGTKD
+815 RLFYAGIGTKD
-826 YTVSVPATVQINGKE
+826 YTVSIPATVQINDKE

-849 CDDDSDNKSF
+849 CDDDIDRKLFWNLNADRNIKF
-859 GNMNSD
+859 C
-865 YNVMLYVNLPK
+865 VNPPK
-876 TLKTVSKRALSNMSY
+876 TLKTISKQALSNMSDN
-891 YMAGSRGCF
+891 MMSGGSSVCF

-908 VFKTNNTDAYYYG
+908 VFKGNSTDAYQYY
-921 AELIVPYAA
+921 AKLIVPYAA
-930 EELYKAAWRDEYVN
+930 EELYKAAWGDNNDVN

-954 ANGYIWVSGNEYTQG
+954 ANGNIEVTRSEYMQG
-969 ANNGTINET
+969 TNRGEINET

-991 VDLVG
+991 VEPAG

-1005 INGLSIDLSNQKGIV
+1005 INGLSIDLSNVKYYIS
-1020 APAIILSSSNVSLI
+1020 AISLGYSNVSLI

-1047 KGSIELEDGASL
+1047 KGSIELREASL

-1069 DVLDGIDG
+1069 DVSDGIDG
-1077 DKVEVAAKVYD
+1077 DNVEVAAKVYD
-1088 GLESFA
+1088 GLESFS

-1103 LSTNQLAFG
+1103 LGTNQLAFG

-1120 NLVAGGK
+1120 NFVAGGK
-1127 CKKFV
+1127 CDKFV

-1141 PEDFTA
+1141 PEAFTA
-1147 DEVEYKRTFEDNE
+1147 DAVKYKRTFEDNE

-1169 AKVDDFQNCEFYVI
+1169 AKVDDFPNCEFYVI

-1226 NLDTEEVFNLSNIE
+1226 NLGTEEVFNLSNIE

-1258 EFVGNYQYKASEDYA
+1258 EFVGNYQHKASADYA

-1286 TALVHPTTNLPAM
+1286 TALVHPTTDLPAM

>member
-53 TQPVVVTGSTTDA
+53 TQPVVLTGSTTDA

-87 DVTLTVNQFIDVSRL
+87 DVTLSVKQDDYWGNDKRF
-102 AGIVIENDAYVKLVI
+102 AGIVIDENSYVKL
-117 TGNNTIQGGKD
+117 TIDGENYVRGGRNC
-128 AAGIWVKEGATLV
+128 AGIYVSNTATLV
-141 VDAEDTNQRLTCLG
+141 IDAANADAKLTCIG
-155 GGQYYGDGG
+155 GCKDGGSSHGG

-170 CEGTGY
+170 NVDSQY
-176 GNIIILG
+176 GNIIING
-183 GSIVAKGCKG
+183 GIIYAEGCKG
-193 GAGIGSGWEFQTAT
+193 GAGIGGSWGGRDETPGKIT
-207 RTQGNIEFR
+207 INGGN
-216 GGEVTAVGSFGNGGY
+216 VTAKGSTGLSGNF
-231 GYSCG
+231 CTD
-236 EGIGSVNAPVDVT
+236 GIGSIGAPATVEINGGFINASV
-249 FIGGCLNSTI
+249 
-259 REGSITR
+259 REGSTV
-266 DNQGNKIT
+266 NST
-274 TEYKS
+274 AETVYKS
-279 YSGLTPGQ
+279 YSNLTPGQ

-292 CWDNANSVKT
+292 CWDNDNSVKT
-302 KVSENG
+302 KVSEDG

-314 ANNVKVFGDKKL
+314 ANNVNVFGDKKL
-326 IQTGVSDAEHAS
+326 IQTSVSDAGHAS
-338 ITPGGIYAVGEKVI
+338 ITPGGIYAVGDKVT
-352 LTVSVNGPQYVMT
+352 LTVSVNDQQYVMT

-385 DATYMANIAYLYG
+385 DATYKANIAYLYG

-420 DLVNGTLT
+420 DLVNGKLT
-428 DGTERKKNANAK
+428 DGTERKKDANAK

-447 QYEAWTPIGKYD
+447 QYEVWTPIGKYD
-459 PWYNED
+459 PWYNGD
-465 IVYAGTFDGNNHTIS
+465 IVYSGTFDGNNHTIS
-480 NLKVEDVYCSG
+480 NLKVEKVYCSG

-496 ADGHV
+496 DDGHV

-617 TVGTDA
+617 AIGTDT
-623 HPVTLTADNV
+623 HPVALTADNV

-645 ISLGTDIMGRITT
+645 ISLGTGFEDRITT

-672 AFTISSLEET
+672 AFTISSLGET

-801 YAVLSEEDN
+801 YAVLSEEDK

-826 YTVSVPATVQINGKE
+826 YTVSIPATVQINGKE

-849 CDDDSDNKSF
+849 CDDYSDNKSF

-865 YNVMLYVNLPK
+865 YNIMLYVNLPK
-876 TLKTVSKRALSNMSY
+876 TLKTVSKLVLSNMAY

-930 EELYKAAWRDEYVN
+930 EELYKAAWGDEYVN

-954 ANGYIWVSGNEYTQG
+954 ANGNIEVTRSEYMQG
-969 ANNGTINET
+969 TNRGEINET

-991 VDLVG
+991 VEPAG
-996 TEDEPLRIA
+996 TEDKPLRIA
-1005 INGLSIDLSNQKGIV
+1005 INGLSIDLSNVKYYIS
-1020 APAIILSSSNVSLI
+1020 AISLGYSNVSLI

-1047 KGSIELEDGASL
+1047 KGSIELREASL

-1069 DVLDGIDG
+1069 DVSDGIDG
-1077 DKVEVAAKVYD
+1077 DNVEVAAKVYD

-1103 LSTNQLAFG
+1103 LGTNQLAFG

-1127 CKKFV
+1127 CEKFV

-1141 PEDFTA
+1141 PEAFTA
-1147 DEVEYKRTFEDNE
+1147 DAVEYKRTFEDNE

-1226 NLDTEEVFNLSNIE
+1226 NLGTEEVFNLSNIE

-1258 EFVGNYQYKASEDYA
+1258 EFVGNYQYKASADYA

-1286 TALVHPTTNLPAM
+1286 TALVHPTTDLPAM

-1311 FGSASLPLPAK
+1311 FGSASLHLPAK

-1355 KDKMAKG
+1355 KNKMAKG

>member
-53 TQPVVVTGSTTDA
+53 TQPVVLTGSTTDA

-87 DVTLTVNQFIDVSRL
+87 DVTLSVKQDDYWGNDKRF
-102 AGIVIENDAYVKLVI
+102 AGIVIDENSYVKL
-117 TGNNTIQGGKD
+117 TIDGENYVRGGRNC
-128 AAGIWVKEGATLV
+128 AGIYVSNTATLV
-141 VDAEDTNQRLTCLG
+141 IDAADDNAKLTSIG
-155 GGQYYGDGG
+155 GCKDGSSSHGG

-170 CEGTGY
+170 NVDCQY
-176 GNIIILG
+176 GNIIING
-183 GSIVAKGCKG
+183 GIIYAEGCKG
-193 GAGIGSGWEFQTAT
+193 GAGIGCSWEGRYAT
-207 RTQGNIEFR
+207 PGKITINGGN
-216 GGEVTAVGSFGNGGY
+216 VTAKGSAGLSGIY
-231 GYSCG
+231 CTD
-236 EGIGSVNAPVDVT
+236 GIGSVRAPATVEINGGLINASV
-249 FIGGCLNSTI
+249 
-259 REGSITR
+259 REGSTVVS
-266 DNQGNKIT
+266 T
-274 TEYKS
+274 TKTVLTKS
-279 YSGLTPGQ
+279 YAGLTPGQ

-292 CWDNANSVKT
+292 CWDNVYSVKKT
-302 KVSENG
+302 IAGNG

-314 ANNVKVFGDKKL
+314 LDDVNVFGDKKL
-326 IQTGVSDAEHAS
+326 IQTGVSDAGHAS
-338 ITPGGIYAVGEKVI
+338 ITPGGIYAVGEKVT

-447 QYEAWTPIGKYD
+447 QYEAWTPMGEYS
-459 PWYNED
+459 PWGSGVEN
-465 IVYAGTFDGNNHTIS
+465 VYAGTFDGNNHTIS
-480 NLKVEDVYCSG
+480 NLKVEKVYCCG
-491 FFGNV
+491 FFGSV
-496 ADGHV
+496 AGGHV
-501 KNLGIINAD
+501 NNLGIINAD
-510 LKCSERSIGVIAG
+510 LNCSEGLIGVIAG
-523 MIFHADIKN
+523 TISHADIKN

-553 TNYGEFSSIQN
+553 TNYGEFSRIEN

-576 NTNHAGTENCQADIA
+576 NINHAGTENCQADIA

-606 HKQDDEAGWGQ
+606 NKQDDEAGWGQ
-617 TVGTDA
+617 AIGTDT

-645 ISLGTDIMGRITT
+645 ISLGTGSEDRITT

-682 EHQLGIAGMNEL
+682 DPFSFARMDEL
-694 KSDVIAANSPVVL
+694 KSDIIAANSPVVL
-707 VNTGSEAAT
+707 VNTGGEAAT

-753 NNKYSWDRFAFPN
+753 NKMYSWDRSAFVKN
-766 GDMTPT
+766 HSTST

-783 SGKPYY
+783 SRKYAY
-789 YMATN
+789 NIATN

-815 RLFYIGIGTKD
+815 CLFYAGIGTKD
-826 YTVSVPATVQINGKE
+826 YTVSIPATVQINGKE

-859 GNMNSD
+859 GNMNFD
-865 YNVMLYVNLPK
+865 RNIKFYVNLPK
-876 TLKTVSKRALSNMSY
+876 TLKTVSKLVLSNMAYNAAFGCSV
-891 YMAGSRGCF
+891 CF

-908 VFKTNNTDAYYYG
+908 VFKVNSTDPHYYG
-921 AELIVPYAA
+921 AKLIVPYAA
-930 EELYKAAWRDEYVN
+930 EELYKAAWGDEYVN

-954 ANGYIWVSGNEYTQG
+954 ANGDIYVTGNYYTQG
-969 ANNGTINET
+969 ENTGTINET
-978 LVIKGTSTENSIL
+978 LVIKGTSTENNIGVESP
-991 VDLVG
+991 G
-996 TEDEPLRIA
+996 TEDKPLRIA
-1005 INGLSIDLSNQKGIV
+1005 ISDLSIDLSNVEYYI
-1020 APAIILSSSNVSLI
+1020 PAIRLLDSNVSLI

-1047 KGSIELEDGASL
+1047 KGSIELREASL

-1077 DKVEVAAKVYD
+1077 DNVEVAAKVYD

-1103 LSTNQLAFG
+1103 LGTNQLAFG

-1127 CKKFV
+1127 CEKFV

-1141 PEDFTA
+1141 PEAFTA
-1147 DEVEYKRTFEDNE
+1147 DAVEYKRTFEDNE

-1211 TLLPNHPYLFKYTGD
+1211 TLLPNHPYLFKYTGG

-1247 SFECSSMSYKY
+1247 SFECSSMS
-1258 EFVGNYQYKASEDYA
+1258 
-1273 DYYVIGVDNTTGK
+1273 
-1286 TALVHPTTNLPAM
+1286 
-1299 RWAMKMTARESQ
+1299 
-1311 FGSASLPLPAK
+1311 
-1322 MFIHINGEDNTTG
+1322 
-1335 ISNVATEDSGCEYY
+1335 
-1349 GLDGVR
+1349 
-1355 KDKMAKG
+1355 
-1362 INIVKMKNGRVVK
+1362 
-1375 MVRR
+1375 

>member
-38 ITLAGGSVDIDGSTI
+38 ITLAGTPVNIDGSTI

-78 DKPVEVTLQ
+78 TNPVEVTLQ
-87 DVTLTVNQFIDVSRL
+87 DVTLSVNQFIDVSRL

-326 IQTGVSDAEHAS
+326 IQTSVSDAEHAS
-338 ITPGGIYAVGEKVI
+338 ITPGGIYAVGDKVT
-352 LTVSVNGPQYVMT
+352 LTVSVNDQQYAMT

-375 LTREITVGDE
+375 LTRKITVGDE
-385 DATYMANIAYLYG
+385 DATYTANVAYVG
-398 DVPACVNNEYQIY
+398 DVPTCVNNEYQIY

-428 DGTERKKNANAK
+428 DETERKKDANAK

-480 NLKVEDVYCSG
+480 NLKVEDVYCCG

-541 NASGNCKAVAGI
+541 NASGNCKAAAGI

-606 HKQDDEAGWGQ
+606 HKQADEAGWGQ
-617 TVGTDA
+617 TIGTDA

-633 VYKHGTPAEAST
+633 VYKHGTAAEAST
-645 ISLGTDIMGRITT
+645 ISLGTGSEDRITT
-658 LCYPADVVLPNKVK
+658 LCYPAYVVLPNKVK
-672 AFTISSLEET
+672 AFTISSLEGT
-682 EHQLGIAGMNEL
+682 DSYFGFARMDEL

-744 GAYSQMSLD
+744 GAYSQMSL
-753 NNKYSWDRFAFPN
+753 NHNKYSWDRSAFPN

-783 SGKPYY
+783 SGEYAY

-815 RLFYIGIGTKD
+815 RLFYAGIGTKD
-826 YTVSVPATVQINGKE
+826 YTVNIPSIAQIDGKE

-859 GNMNSD
+859 GNMNCD
-865 YNVMLYVNLPK
+865 RNIKFYVNLPK

-891 YMAGSRGCF
+891 YMAGSSGYF
-900 KFTTEEPP
+900 KFSTEEPP
-908 VFKTNNTDAYYYG
+908 VFKVNNTDAYYYG
-921 AELIVPYAA
+921 AKLIVPYAA
-930 EELYKAAWRDEYVN
+930 EELYKAAWGSNNVN

-991 VDLVG
+991 VDLAG

-1077 DKVEVAAKVYD
+1077 DNVEVAAKVYD

-1094 YQNIKAGST
+1094 YQNIKAGYT
-1103 LSTNQLAFG
+1103 LGTNQLAFG

-1120 NLVAGGK
+1120 NFVAGGK
-1127 CKKFV
+1127 CEKFV

-1141 PEDFTA
+1141 PEAFTA
-1147 DEVEYKRTFEDNE
+1147 DAVEYKRTFEDNE

-1226 NLDTEEVFNLSNIE
+1226 NLGTEEVFNLSNIE

-1286 TALVHPTTNLPAM
+1286 TALVHPTTDLPAM

>member
-24 ALIPNVINAQGSSP
+24 ALIPNVINAQGSST
-38 ITLAGGSVDIDGSTI
+38 ITLTGTPVDIDGSTT

-66 EFVPLTIKGGSE
+66 ELVPLTIKGGSI
-78 DKPVEVTLQ
+78 DNPVEVTLQ
-87 DVTLTVNQFIDVSRL
+87 DVTLSVNQYLDVSRL
-102 AGIVIENDAYVKLVI
+102 AGIVIEKDAYVKLVI

-207 RTQGNIEFR
+207 KPQGNIEFR
-216 GGEVTAVGSFGNGGY
+216 GGEVTAIGSFSNRGY

-236 EGIGSVNAPVDVT
+236 DGIGSVNAPVDVK

-259 REGSITR
+259 REGSIVR

-292 CWDNANSVKT
+292 CWDNDNSVKT
-302 KVSENG
+302 KVSEDG

-314 ANNVKVFGDKKL
+314 ANNVNVFGDKKL

-338 ITPGGIYAVGEKVI
+338 ITPGGIYAVGDKVT
-352 LTVSVNGPQYVMT
+352 LTVSVNDQQYAMT

-375 LTREITVGDE
+375 LTRKITVGDE
-385 DATYMANIAYLYG
+385 DATYTANVTYVG

-420 DLVNGTLT
+420 DLVNGTLN

-447 QYEAWTPIGKYD
+447 QYEAWTPMGEYS
-459 PWYNED
+459 PWGSGVEN
-465 IVYAGTFDGNNHTIS
+465 VYAGTFDGNNHTIS
-480 NLKVEDVYCSG
+480 NLKVEEGYCCG

-496 ADGHV
+496 SDGHV

-510 LKCSERSIGVIAG
+510 LKCSDGLIGVIAG
-523 MIFHADIKN
+523 TIFHADIKN

-553 TNYGEFSSIQN
+553 ANYEEWSGIQN

-569 SKVFDET
+569 SKVFDAT
-576 NTNHAGTENCQADIA
+576 NINHAGADNCQADIA
-591 SNAHLTGELAYLLNS
+591 SSAHLTGELAYLLNS
-606 HKQDDEAGWGQ
+606 HKQADEAGWGQ
-617 TVGTDA
+617 AIGTDA
-623 HPVTLTADNV
+623 HPITLTADNV

-645 ISLGTDIMGRITT
+645 ISLGTDNMDRITT

-672 AFTISSLEET
+672 AFTISSLGET

-801 YAVLSEEDN
+801 YAVLSEEDK

-815 RLFYIGIGTKD
+815 HLFYIGIGTKD
-826 YTVSVPATVQINGKE
+826 YTVSIPATVQINGKE
-841 YEVAQLGS
+841 YEVAQFGT
-849 CDDDSDNKSF
+849 CDDDSDKKSF

-865 YNVMLYVNLPK
+865 YNIMLYVNLPK

-954 ANGYIWVSGNEYTQG
+954 ANGNIWVSGNEYTQG

-1069 DVLDGIDG
+1069 DVSDGIDG
-1077 DKVEVAAKVYD
+1077 DNVEVAAKVYD
-1088 GLESFA
+1088 GLESFS

-1127 CKKFV
+1127 CEKFV

-1147 DEVEYKRTFEDNE
+1147 DAVKYKRTFEDNE

-1169 AKVDDFQNCEFYVI
+1169 AKVDDFKNCEFYVI

-1211 TLLPNHPYLFKYTGD
+1211 TLLPNHPYLFKYTGG

-1258 EFVGNYQYKASEDYA
+1258 EFVGNYQYKASADYA

-1286 TALVHPTTNLPAM
+1286 TALVHPTTDLPAM
-1299 RWAMKMTARESQ
+1299 RWAMKMTPRESQ
-1311 FGSASLPLPAK
+1311 FGSASLSLPAK